1 MPSLDHFF
9 NKNPF
14 FCVGR
19 SFDILIDFSVQAMKQ
34 RQSGSDK
41 EHTEID
47 LLDRFF
53 EVQANSASKV
63 CDKLILS
70 WVMNNVR
77 AGSDTI
83 ASTLSGIV
91 YMVLKNP
98 AVLEKLQEELDSASV
113 TAPVSW
119 KKAQALPYLGAVIH
133 EGLRLH
139 PAVGI
144 ALERIVP
151 KGGLTLPDGR
161 FIAEKTIVGMNP
173 WVLHHNQDVF
183 GADTDSF
190 VPERWLTQDGEE
202 REAFDKRRAGMMAA
216 ILSFGGGKRVCMGS
230 NLALLE
236 MHKLV
241 ATLFA
246 VFDVGLRTQPCRIR
260 ATGVTVLFRLDV
272 TNNDGLCR

>member
-1 MPSLDHFF
+1 
-9 NKNPF
+9 
-14 FCVGR
+14 
-19 SFDILIDFSVQAMKQ
+19 MKQ
-34 RQSGSDK
+34 RQLGSDK
-41 EHTEID
+41 ERPDVD

-53 EVQANSASKV
+53 EVQATSPSKV
-63 CDKLILS
+63 GNNLILS
-70 WVMNNVR
+70 WVLNNVR

-83 ASTLSGIV
+83 ASTLSGII
-91 YMVLKNP
+91 YYVLKNP
-98 AVLEKLQEELDSASV
+98 AVLKRLQEELDNAAV
-113 TAPVSW
+113 EAPVSW
-119 KKAQALPYLGAVIH
+119 KTAQALPYLGAVIY

-139 PAVGI
+139 PAIGL

-161 FIAEKTIVGMNP
+161 FIAEKTIVGMNA
-173 WVLHHNQDVF
+173 WVLHHNQEIF

-190 VPERWLTQDGEE
+190 VPERWLKQDGEE
-202 REAFDKRRAGMMAA
+202 CEAFAKRRAGMMAA

-246 VFDVGLRTQPCRIR
+246 TFDVGPPTGPCRLR
-260 ATGVTVLFRLDV
+260 AAGALGPLW
-272 TNNDGLCR
+272 